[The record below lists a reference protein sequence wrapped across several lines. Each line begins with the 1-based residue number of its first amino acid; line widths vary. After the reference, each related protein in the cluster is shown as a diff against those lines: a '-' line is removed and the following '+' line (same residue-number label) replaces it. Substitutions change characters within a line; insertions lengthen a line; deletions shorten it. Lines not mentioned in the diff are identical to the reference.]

1 MTCQVV
7 GKPLLPF
14 VEPSFAVVSELAATK
29 FVPIATD
36 QTRIIFPVSF
46 TSVLPK
52 EAGPGDRVTGGT
64 STVEYPKCLTPL
76 GGHSFIYAWYL
87 AMHSVLEAN
96 DAGRISALMGAARSV
111 TILMF
116 KVWDERLIGTES
128 IRLSETIRSA
138 AQVSTDNFLT
148 FVDKLFMSVGGGT
161 QVSGDVDAARTDT
174 TRFRFPPGKTECLGH
189 TGWWRSAIA
198 Q

>member
-1 MTCQVV
+1 MACQVV
-7 GKPLLPF
+7 GKPCLTF
-14 VEPSFAVVSELAATK
+14 VEPSFAVVAELAATK
-29 FVPIATD
+29 FLPTSTD

-46 TSVLPK
+46 TSVLP

-64 STVEYPKCLTPL
+64 SKVEYPKCLTPL

-87 AMHSVLEAN
+87 AMHSALEAN

-116 KVWDERLIGTES
+116 KVWDARLIGTES
-128 IRLSETIRSA
+128 IRLSEAIRSA

-148 FVDKLFMSVGGGT
+148 FVDKLIMSVGGGA
-161 QVSGDVDAARTDT
+161 QVSGDVDAARTDSK
-174 TRFRFPPGKTECLGH
+174 RFRFPPSKTDRLGH
-189 TGWWRSAIA
+189 TERWRSAIA